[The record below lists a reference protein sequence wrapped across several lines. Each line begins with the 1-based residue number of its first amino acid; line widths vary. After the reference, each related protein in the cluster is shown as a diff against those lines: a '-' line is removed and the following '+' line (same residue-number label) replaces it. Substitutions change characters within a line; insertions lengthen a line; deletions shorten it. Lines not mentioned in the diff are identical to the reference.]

1 VTLPGAWLEE
11 YLTAKGLGARLTI
24 LAGRFPQP
32 PASLEAALELSLEAY
47 WLFQRYPFPEALE
60 ARILAAADALEGE
73 LLVRASGPACGAS
86 GLELWSAGTRAA
98 LLNAIRA
105 AWSRAYS
112 PSAGRVPAWP
122 TITVLERGS
131 APAQELAIAEFWSER
146 LSDGRSLGMAPRD
159 LEQKLESAAARSGLG
174 EDLDSAPLSEIGAY
188 ARYALGCSYNS
199 VLAPDDPFE
208 FLGLLLPG
216 APGGAAQ
223 RERYLTLSQASGRP
237 DGQAYL
243 ELAARALALE
253 TRGAEGGARRAVPGS
268 HGASGLAAPS
278 DRGAPP
284 AKRSGSGAAALERG
298 LAALGPAPT
307 GARGHTVLAQQ
318 LIGSPSS
325 PGRAAGVLRHAS
337 GAGLGPEEGGAQSP
351 VLCCESF
358 RPELLA
364 LKPVAVIES
373 LGGRIGAGALLARE
387 AGLPCVSGVRDTGM
401 LREGVSVRVDGWLG
415 LVSVAS
421 DDSGQVSGPSAYRV
435 RGSDYGI

>member
-1 VTLPGAWLEE
+1 MTLPGAWLEE
-11 YLTAKGLGARLTI
+11 YKAAHGLGARLNI

-60 ARILAAADALEGE
+60 TRILAATDAMEGE

-122 TITVLERGS
+122 TVAVLERGS
-131 APAQELAIAEFWSER
+131 APALELALADIWSER
-146 LSDGRSLGMAPRD
+146 LSDGRGLGMAPPD
-159 LEQKLESAAARSGLG
+159 LEQELESAAARAGPG
-174 EDLDSAPLSEIGAY
+174 DGFKPAPLSEIGAY

-208 FLGLLLPG
+208 FLTLLAPG
-216 APGGAAQ
+216 DTGASGGAAL
-223 RERYLTLSQASGRP
+223 RERYLALSQASGRSQ
-237 DGQAYL
+237 GQAYL

-253 TRGAEGGARRAVPGS
+253 TRRAEGDAPRAVSDS
-268 HGASGLAAPS
+268 HGALSLAALS
-278 DRGAPP
+278 FKGAPP
-284 AKRSGSGAAALERG
+284 ARPSGPGAASLERG
-298 LAALGPAPT
+298 LAALGPAL
-307 GARGHTVLAQQ
+307 ASASGHRIHAQQ

-325 PGRAAGVLRHAS
+325 PGRAAGILRRAP
-337 GAGLGPEEGGAQSP
+337 GAGLGAEGGGAMALVLGCERFSP
-351 VLCCESF
+351 K
-358 RPELLA
+358 LLA

-387 AGLPCVSGVRDTGM
+387 AGLPCVSGVRDAGM
-401 LREGVSVRVDGWLG
+401 LPEGASVRVDGWLG

-421 DDSGQVSGPSAYRV
+421 DDLGQAPEPSAYKL
-435 RGSDYGI
+435 RGSD